1 MDEGFN
7 TFINHYSTL
16 EFNDG
21 EYPSRLNQTRNMTGW
36 FTSEQREGIDT
47 YPDVTNL
54 RNLGMTAYYKPAI
67 GLLLLRE
74 YIIGKERFD
83 NAFKSYIETW
93 AYKHPQPADFFNH
106 MENVAGENLS
116 WFFKGWFYGT
126 GNIDLALRGVQEYQG
141 NYIISLA
148 NRGEIPM
155 PVIME
160 ITYEDD
166 SKEKVKLPVEIWQRG
181 DSWDYLHRT
190 KKEVKSVE
198 IDPDKLLPDVNFS
211 NDAWPTSLYRD

>member
-7 TFINHYSTL
+7 TFINYYSTK

-21 EYPSRLNQTRNMTGW
+21 EYPARLSQTRNMVGW
-36 FTSEQREGIDT
+36 FTSEEREGIDT

-74 YIIGKERFD
+74 YIIGEERFD
-83 NAFKSYIETW
+83 NAFKSYIESW

-106 MENVAGENLS
+106 MESVTGENLS

-126 GNIDLALRGVQEYQG
+126 GNIDIALTGVQEYQG
-141 NYIISLA
+141 NYVVSLA

-155 PVIME
+155 PVVME

-166 SKEKVKLPVEIWQRG
+166 SSEIVKLPVEIWQRG
-181 DSWDYLHRT
+181 DSWNYLHRT
-190 KKEVKSVE
+190 DKSVKGVE
-198 IDPDKLLPDVNFS
+198 LDPEKLLPDVNFS
-211 NDAWPTSLYRD
+211 NDAWPQSIYGN